1 MDIHIEFSGKDGIV
15 ALAGG
20 GQVGATLLDK
30 NINLIDT
37 VSTTA
42 DSCIL
47 DEALPTVA
55 GSTVKIR
62 EVVNLSAN
70 DMDLYPAVGEEI
82 QVGTGLIGVDV
93 PVNIAAGNGMKL
105 YCFTAGIWRTF

>member
-1 MDIHIEFSGKDGIV
+1 MDININTSGEDGKT

-20 GQVGATLLDK
+20 GQAGATLLDK
-30 NINLIDT
+30 AINLVDN
-37 VSTTA
+37 VATTG

-47 DEALPTVA
+47 DAATTLTP

-70 DMDLYPAVGEEI
+70 DMDLFPAIGEEF
-82 QVGTGLIGVDV
+82 QVGAGLVGVNV
-93 PVNIAAGNGMKL
+93 SVNIAAGNGMKF
-105 YCFTAGIWRTF
+105 YCFTNGIWRTY